1 MKEKLLSCALI
12 VAMLFG
18 LASCGAIKSK
28 KTISNNNAES
38 EQQTEET
45 TTEETTEKSTTE
57 DDTEA
62 EETSAVETSIRETST
77 TAESTESLTQR
88 VTEIITTAVN
98 TTSRV
103 ATSINYTGATTTET
117 KTYVSD
123 LKYGVDKR
131 RTVKITYG
139 YDSNGKKIVVSEEET
154 KVVYDRSTYS
164 ASYSDLLPAAKQNR
178 QTYASYI
185 NEVLRLTNEMRAEG
199 GLAPLTLNEGLTEQ
213 ANVRAEEVAWAGA
226 TAHGHIRPN
235 TRSYT
240 SIFKENGFTS
250 GLVGE
255 NVGWYYTTPS
265 AVCAAWK
272 ASTTHYENIMNPDFK
287 SIGIGVAAEADPTL
301 GLVWVQHFY
310 S

>member
-1 MKEKLLSCALI
+1 MKERIISIALI
-12 VAMLFG
+12 FAMLFG

-28 KTISNNNAES
+28 KELSTDADKS
-38 EQQTEET
+38 EQKTTESLTEASIAEP
-45 TTEETTEKSTTE
+45 EETTEEESSETE
-57 DDTEA
+57 SVTE
-62 EETSAVETSIRETST
+62 ST
-77 TAESTESLTQR
+77 TAVSTESLTQR
-88 VTEIITTAVN
+88 VTDIITTAVN
-98 TTSRV
+98 TTSKV
-103 ATSINYTGATTTET
+103 ATSINYTGSTTTET

-139 YDSNGKKIVVSEEET
+139 YDSNGKKFVVSEEET

-164 ASYSDLLPAAKQNR
+164 AEYSDLLPAAKQNR

-199 GLAPLTLNEGLTEQ
+199 GLAPLTLNEKLTEQ

-226 TAHGHIRPN
+226 KAHGHIRPN

-240 SIFKENGFTS
+240 SIFKENGFTT
-250 GLVGE
+250 GTAGE
-255 NVGWYYTTPS
+255 NVGWYYTTPA

-272 ASTTHYENIMNPDFK
+272 ASQTHYENIMNPEFK
-287 SIGIGVAAEADPTL
+287 SIGIGIAAEADPTL
-301 GLVWVQHFY
+301 GLAWVQHFY